1 MPFHMMVWKYYC
13 SNNVLIMGSQY
24 SESIWIGM
32 ELIHYQKSKI
42 AANMETPLLE
52 VAGIPPN
59 WDSVPY
65 IWYFWRCNLL
75 SVWKHWLREELMHIK
90 ESVNVQ
96 CALFSFN
103 RI

>member
-42 AANMETPLLE
+42 AANMETPCLRLL
-52 VAGIPPN
+52 VFPQTGIQSLTFGTFG
-59 WDSVPY
+59 DV
-65 IWYFWRCNLL
+65 ICCL
-75 SVWKHWLREELMHIK
+75 S
-90 ESVNVQ
+90 ESIG
-96 CALFSFN
+96 LEKS
-103 RI
+103 